1 MDRRLNAEQIM
12 RVTVSGLDSF
22 LHSQLS
28 AEYFEKYT
36 AEKDRMFPTWDHLWV
51 KLKFWLSQEPLANKQ
66 DTVLNFAQIFPHI
79 EPYKPQLI
87 NSLALHDSFWNQV
100 FENLVIAKTR
110 L

>member
-22 LHSQLS
+22 LNSQLS

-36 AEKDRMFPTWDHLWV
+36 TEKDHMFPTWDHLWE
-51 KLKFWLSQEPLANKQ
+51 KLKVWLSQEPLTNKQ
-66 DTVLNFAQIFPHI
+66 DTVLNFVQIFPHI
-79 EPYKPQLI
+79 EPYKSHLL
-87 NSLALHDSFWNQV
+87 NSLAIHDSFWNQV